1 TIDMN
6 DSTATIN
13 EAIQLVED
21 RLASRVSIVFSHDF
35 LQEFPLCAQN
45 YFNEEAILEEQI
57 DDEDDD
63 DEKSSSSKSIENQ
76 LQIEQRQHR
85 CIKQMGKLTKI
96 LRPYLESSMDVE
108 ILEKFIEIIDET
120 RPILSTFVFGIL
132 AEFGALLGPG
142 QIKTILIDRL
152 VDVLIDAI
160 NKGDTTTMSKWA
172 MRALIPIVGSNEQQ
186 LENIIIH
193 NLFGKTKTLWW
204 STDGLASSHRWL
216 LLSHIV
222 KYAPSTRT
230 MFNILQQIIKV
241 ILRYFSNTENLNEP
255 MKSFDEITNDIQMRA
270 NQLKFLSRSA
280 NCIHIQRH
288 GKSLIDNDD
297 DDDDEDADD
306 ENRIGTINLIIKF
319 LLKLI
324 KDVFI
329 FPKNEIGRH
338 YLQLQ
343 ASIEVLRMLE
353 ISEIFHSFTPTD
365 YVELFATAT
374 HQNIHVRHR
383 FLQRILNKV
392 AQWKLSV
399 LFLGFTIA
407 VPNDDEDLVTGKN
420 LKSVMERLY
429 LLASKGSVET
439 MQRLLPEK
447 SISLMVYL
455 HANNRSLIVEIDRE
469 VLESITNS
477 VKWSL
482 RTMLQAR
489 EKTNK
494 RFHGAIPKLLHSIK
508 HSRSKAD
515 PFDDDLHHRIYLIVD
530 IFQTTFAD
538 LSPLEAYDF
547 ADTRNNLSGEPLL
560 FTEPNFTNLNTKS
573 YLPDFYK
580 EKKVIKRSKKDETM
594 LSDDNNNNNTDNE
607 TEFSEM
613 TITTTT
619 TPIIADDE
627 DDDKDLKKK
636 KKNLPNKKRQRS
648 RAIEPPSSSS
658 ETIDDDDDDEE
669 QIQQEEKENEK
680 KSRKRKV
687 SSSTREKKQRFN
699 PLGKIS
705 LVNNKVSI

>member
-1 TIDMN
+1 
-6 DSTATIN
+6 
-13 EAIQLVED
+13 
-21 RLASRVSIVFSHDF
+21 
-35 LQEFPLCAQN
+35 
-45 YFNEEAILEEQI
+45 AILDEQT
-57 DDEDDD
+57 DDDNDDDGSDDD
-63 DEKSSSSKSIENQ
+63 DDDDDSSLKSAEKRSQN
-76 LQIEQRQHR
+76 EQRQHR
-85 CIKQMGKLTKI
+85 CIKQMGKLTKV
-96 LRPYLESSMDVE
+96 LRPYLESSTDVE

-132 AEFGALLGPG
+132 AEFGALLGPVSLF
-142 QIKTILIDRL
+142 QTHSRL
-152 VDVLIDAI
+152 VDVLVDAI
-160 NKGDTTTMSKWA
+160 NKGDRTTMGKWA
-172 MRALIPIVGSNEQQ
+172 MRALVPIVGSNEQQ
-186 LENIIIH
+186 LEQIITH
-193 NLFGKTKTLWW
+193 NLFGKTKTSWW

-241 ILRYFSNTENLNEP
+241 ILRHFSNTKNSNEL
-255 MKSFDEITNDIQMRA
+255 MKSFDEVTNDIQMRA

-280 NCIHIQRH
+280 NCIHVQRH
-288 GKSLIDNDD
+288 GKSLI

-306 ENRIGTINLIIKF
+306 EDRVDTINLVMKF
-319 LLKLI
+319 LLKLL

-329 FPKNEIGRH
+329 FPNNEIGRH

-353 ISEIFHSFTPTD
+353 IPEIFHSFVPND
-365 YVELFATAT
+365 YVELFSAAT
-374 HQNIHVRHR
+374 HQNAHVRHR

-407 VPNDDEDLVTGKN
+407 VPNDDEDLITGKN

-515 PFDDDLHHRIYLIVD
+515 PLDDNLHHRIYLIVD
-530 IFQTTFAD
+530 IFQATFAD

-547 ADTRNNLSGEPLL
+547 ADIRNNLSGEPLL
-560 FTEPNFTNLNTKS
+560 FTQPNFTNLNTKS

-580 EKKVIKRSKKDETM
+580 EKKVTKRSKKNESM
-594 LSDDNNNNNTDNE
+594 LSDEDNTDNE

-613 TITTTT
+613 AITT
-619 TPIIADDE
+619 TPIAADDE

-658 ETIDDDDDDEE
+658 ETIDDEEE

-687 SSSTREKKQRFN
+687 SSSTR
-699 PLGKIS
+699 
-705 LVNNKVSI
+705 